1 MNKLVDRH
9 ELDSRD
15 AQRLKVLDHGRMRNP
30 GIRAA
35 QLLLNIW
42 MRTRHSLHVRF
53 IDDRFVQRRFRG
65 TVIAPLEI
73 RVVHHRSE
81 DVRSAV
87 GGVDGI
93 LVAEFVRVAGW
104 VPPDLSLYRS
114 GVWIQQQLARVAA
127 RASLRRIW
135 TSDAVAI
142 ALAGLDVGQVRMPRE
157 RVDLLQGH
165 SAFLSFVIEQT
176 EVHRLGH
183 LAVES
188 KVSPGTVEAGA

>member
-114 GVWIQQQLARVAA
+114 GVWIQQQLARLAA
-127 RASLRRIW
+127 RVSLRLLRA
-135 TSDAVAI
+135 SDAVAI
-142 ALAGLDVGQVRMPRE
+142 ALAGPGVRLVRKHNG
-157 RVDLLQGH
+157 RVYYLEG
-165 SAFLSFVIEQT
+165 
-176 EVHRLGH
+176 
-183 LAVES
+183 
-188 KVSPGTVEAGA
+188 

>member
-1 MNKLVDRH
+1 
-9 ELDSRD
+9 
-15 AQRLKVLDHGRMRNP
+15 
-30 GIRAA
+30 
-35 QLLLNIW
+35 
-42 MRTRHSLHVRF
+42 

-93 LVAEFVRVAGW
+93 LVAELVRVAGW

-135 TSDAVAI
+135 TSDAVPAEH
-142 ALAGLDVGQVRMPRE
+142 ASMVRLVQFLPSQLRLLEGARVLRVRYLVWAPAESGEFAPPSFRHGLAQRRVGVGGEVKEWRARRP
-157 RVDLLQGH
+157 
-165 SAFLSFVIEQT
+165 FLSLEQQRR
-176 EVHRLGH
+176 E
-183 LAVES
+183 
-188 KVSPGTVEAGA
+188 